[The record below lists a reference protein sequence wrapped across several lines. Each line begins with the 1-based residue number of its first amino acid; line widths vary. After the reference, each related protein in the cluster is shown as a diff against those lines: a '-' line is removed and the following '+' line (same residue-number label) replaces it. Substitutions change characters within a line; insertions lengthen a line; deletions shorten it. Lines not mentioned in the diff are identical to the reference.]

1 MGKKKKADKLIM
13 QDEMTNVIPP
23 DSIEVLVSGEDNPS
37 FKVLSKRITTQAV
50 KLTLEHRSTKEKV
63 KLIVPIEYLE
73 LHKIPYKHHE
83 FPTDKLLLAT
93 LNNRPTRYKVEAIL
107 DDLNLKGEEIV
118 YVIVYDKE
126 SGKTLGLDIYLQK
139 LPINETENYAKS
151 CFHAVDIKDRLPK
164 DIIWR
169 NSICQ
174 TTVPLLIEQTI
185 KKNSLK

>member
-23 DSIEVLVSGEDNPS
+23 DAIKVLVSGEDNPS

-50 KLTLEHRSTKEKV
+50 KLSLEHRSTKEKV

-73 LHKIPYKHHE
+73 FHKIPYKHYE

-107 DDLNLKGEEIV
+107 DDLNSQEIV

-174 TTVPLLIEQTI
+174 TTVPLLIEQAT